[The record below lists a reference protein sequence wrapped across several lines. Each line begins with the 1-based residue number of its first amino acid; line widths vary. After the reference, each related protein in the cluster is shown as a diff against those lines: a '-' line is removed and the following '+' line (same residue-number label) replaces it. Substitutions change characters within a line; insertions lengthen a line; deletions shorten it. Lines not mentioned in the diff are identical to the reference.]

1 MLDPSYEYIFCTWF
15 PPCADSRCHQQ
26 LIDQSA
32 QLASTSSQ
40 LSLLHPAASRAR
52 GLNKFIVAIGF
63 DSCNVEY
70 LDLDRPDAG
79 WNILTQIPEMRY
91 GLSGAGLAAHGDTL
105 IVTGGVG
112 RGGVLKGKIH
122 ENTKTLKTLSLVF

>member
-1 MLDPSYEYIFCTWF
+1 L
-15 PPCADSRCHQQ
+15 
-26 LIDQSA
+26 DQSA

-112 RGGVLKGKIH
+112 RGGVLKGKLH
-122 ENTKTLKTLSLVF
+122 ENPKT